1 MMKEELEIWVKI
13 SQQIGEISAEIR
25 GVLEKLAN
33 HEQRLTTLEL
43 HKGGEDWRTT
53 LLMLLAKSTIIGLV
67 VIGGLAGVGDLLKSI
82 FVK

>member
-1 MMKEELEIWVKI
+1 MSEELEIWVKI
-13 SQQIGEISAEIR
+13 SQQIGEISAEIK

-43 HKGGEDWRTT
+43 HKGGGEDWKTT

-67 VIGGLAGVGDLLKSI
+67 VIGGLAGVGDFLKSI
-82 FVK
+82 LK

>member
-1 MMKEELEIWVKI
+1 MSEELEIWVKI
-13 SQQIGEISAEIR
+13 SQQIGEISAEIK

-43 HKGGEDWRTT
+43 HKGGGEDWKTT

-67 VIGGLAGVGDLLKSI
+67 VIGGLAGVGDLLKGI
-82 FVK
+82 LR